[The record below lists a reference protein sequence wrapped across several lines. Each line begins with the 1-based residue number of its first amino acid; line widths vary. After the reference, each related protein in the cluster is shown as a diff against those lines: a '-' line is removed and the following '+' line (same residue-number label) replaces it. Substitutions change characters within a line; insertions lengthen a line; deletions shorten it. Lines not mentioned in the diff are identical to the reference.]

1 MKRRERDSRL
11 LKVLELRDGG
21 GTFRQIAD
29 ALGVSN
35 TRAQQLCRLAKQ
47 KRNAHA
53 LQLGGGES
61 FDGLEVRTATMLRR
75 FGCYTRE
82 DVRILFDRFPPCP
95 GDIPGVGRKTIDE
108 VLSWLNSNQKVL
120 R

>member
-11 LKVLELRDGG
+11 LKALELRDGG

-29 ALGVSN
+29 ALGLSN
-35 TRAQQLCRLAKQ
+35 TRAQQLCRLAEQ
-47 KRNAHA
+47 KRKAHA
-53 LQLGGGES
+53 LQVGGPES
-61 FDGLEVRTATMLRR
+61 FGSLEVRTATVLRR

-82 DVRILFDRFPPCP
+82 DVRILCDQFPPCP
-95 GDIPGVGRKTIDE
+95 GDIPGMGRKTIDE
-108 VLSWLNSNQKVL
+108 VLRWLNTNQKVS